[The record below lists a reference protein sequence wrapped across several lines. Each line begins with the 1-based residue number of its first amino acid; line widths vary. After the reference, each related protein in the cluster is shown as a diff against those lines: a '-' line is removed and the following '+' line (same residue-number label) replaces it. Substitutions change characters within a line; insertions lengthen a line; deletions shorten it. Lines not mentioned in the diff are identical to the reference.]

1 MATAILACLTLG
13 LTIAAF
19 AVKSGM
25 LKAAGIIF
33 WLILGFALY
42 NMTWPTGNTFYSYA
56 AILACLAMT
65 IVMVAASIMHYLTW
79 SKERRTY
86 APTDEEQQAS
96 YKKTVYNLTK
106 KKDKW
111 S

>member
-1 MATAILACLTLG
+1 MSTAIFACLALG
-13 LTIAAF
+13 ITISAF
-19 AVKSGM
+19 AIKSGM
-25 LKAAGIIF
+25 LKAASIIF
-33 WLILGFALY
+33 WLVLGFLLY

-96 YKKTVYNLTK
+96 YANQVRKITK
-106 KKDKW
+106 KKDSW